1 MRWFSFSALVA
12 ASAFAF
18 AGCSLGG
25 EQAGQTHVAD
35 PAAVVAVLP
44 ARPGL
49 TSTGPVTTL
58 DAAGFTQALIGHPD
72 ATLTQTL
79 SSGGFQRGASRT
91 WRGANGASLTAVVGL
106 WNDGDPAQ
114 TLGGDAA
121 NAVVPGGASWM
132 PSEFSGSQGSRSAT
146 ARALNVV
153 DGQVSL
159 FLRAT
164 GPVNDATVLRQ
175 MSLMKQA
182 EAGRD
187 RRGTGSNG

>member
-58 DAAGFTQALIGHPD
+58 DAAGFTRALIGHPD
-72 ATLTQTL
+72 DTLTQTL

-91 WRGANGASLTAVVGL
+91 WSGANGASLTAVVGL

-121 NAVVPGGASWM
+121 SAVVPGGASWM